1 MAGKGK
7 KEAKKEEGE
16 GQGGGK
22 ISFQVFP
29 GKRCQVDIKEGEGGE
44 AFTLKDLL
52 EQEGQDAQGTT
63 VKVNGEDTIDLDYVL
78 KSGDSVVL
86 LENVEGG

>member
-1 MAGKGK
+1 MASKAKKGK
-7 KEAKKEEGE
+7 EGVKQE
-16 GQGGGK
+16 GGK

-29 GKRCQVDIKEGEGGE
+29 GKRCQVGVGEGQD
-44 AFTLKDLL
+44 AYTLSKLL
-52 EQEGQDAQGTT
+52 EQEGFKADEIT
-63 VKVNGEDTIDLDYVL
+63 VKVNGEDATDLDRVL